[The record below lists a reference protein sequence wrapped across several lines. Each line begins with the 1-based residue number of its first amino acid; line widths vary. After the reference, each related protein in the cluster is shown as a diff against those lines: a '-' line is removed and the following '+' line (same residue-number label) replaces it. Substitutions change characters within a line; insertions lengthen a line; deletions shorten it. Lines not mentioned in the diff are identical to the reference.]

1 MIRRPPRSTL
11 FPYTTLFRSPSSSS
25 SAWSGPGF
33 AMSTSICSFRCLS
46 HASSNIPLRRTT
58 PSSSYRRTSSSVI
71 SRSGSVFIAIASLCI
86 GGLEH
91 RAEGLEHQRALL
103 RREVRAEEQHWEVGT
118 GLVPAPKSPPR
129 LGRSA
134 IDDQLLE

>member
-1 MIRRPPRSTL
+1 
-11 FPYTTLFRSPSSSS
+11 
-25 SAWSGPGF
+25 
-33 AMSTSICSFRCLS
+33 MSTSICSFRCLS

-91 RAEGLEHQRALL
+91 PAGGLQHQRAPL
-103 RREVRAEEQHWEVGT
+103 RRDGLAEEQHYEDRNS
-118 GLVPAPKSPPR
+118 LVPAAQSPPR
-129 LGRSA
+129 LWRS
-134 IDDQLLE
+134 

>member
-1 MIRRPPRSTL
+1 
-11 FPYTTLFRSPSSSS
+11 
-25 SAWSGPGF
+25 
-33 AMSTSICSFRCLS
+33 MSTSICSFRCLS
-46 HASSNIPLRRTT
+46 HASSNIPLRRMT

-71 SRSGSVFIAIASLCI
+71 SRSGSAFMALASLRM

-91 RAEGLEHQRALL
+91 RAEGLEHQRALR
-103 RREVRAEEQHWEVGT
+103 RREVRAEEQHREVST

-134 IDDQLLE
+134 VDDQLFE